1 MAQASAHVSLPLL
14 RPIPLDGLGAGGA
27 IPIPVARVIGAPL
40 PGAIAADLAILWIQG
55 ELALAVLVAALPLT
69 RLGPGTPSVPD
80 EIAMARTAVGRKGNT
95 SAPSSQGQQR
105 LQGKLTWKSTASP
118 DPWLCDHPIDR
129 LSATQK

>member
-69 RLGPGTPSVPD
+69 RLGQARRLSRMKSRWRELLLAERATPLLHPPRVNSVY
-80 EIAMARTAVGRKGNT
+80 KGNSPGKVQHLLILGCAT
-95 SAPSSQGQQR
+95 TR
-105 LQGKLTWKSTASP
+105 LTG
-118 DPWLCDHPIDR
+118 
-129 LSATQK
+129 